1 MYPIMAVIS
10 VLIRNFALPN
20 PFSCFGDIGFF
31 YNLLLA
37 EPILHSLSYWLVGLV
52 YEKGSHPSWGSLL
65 YLIVYLLLDVML
77 YIFGI
82 FRFAWWWILLVIVG
96 YPLILLCILKFIG
109 FFFGKIT
116 SRPNKG
122 SLS

>member
-1 MYPIMAVIS
+1 MAVIS

-20 PFSCFGDIGFF
+20 PFSCFGDIVFF

-96 YPLILLCILKFIG
+96 YPLILLLCILKFIG
-109 FFFGKIT
+109 FLFGKIT